1 MLPQLARS
9 QELSPNMGIFERDN
23 LKVVLS
29 ESLTLQDVES
39 LKQLTDTHVAI
50 FSPISWYILRDENNQ
65 NWDVMDPK
73 KKQEETLYST
83 IAFFHPANDTIKAL
97 LDLAQERE
105 WAVYAFD
112 SEQTFCLVLNT
123 GVVFSVNRD
132 DLLGHVKGEKASES

>member
-1 MLPQLARS
+1 MLPQLA
-9 QELSPNMGIFERDN
+9 QNQQLGANIGIYQRDN

-29 ESLTLQDVES
+29 ETLTLQDIEA
-39 LKQLTDTHVAI
+39 LKQLDDTHLAI
-50 FSPISWYILRDENNQ
+50 FCPISWYILRDENNQ
-65 NWDVMDPK
+65 QWDVMDPK

-97 LDLAQERE
+97 LELAQERE

-123 GVVFSVNRD
+123 GVVFNVNRD
-132 DLLGHVKGEKASES
+132 SLLAHVKGEKTEE